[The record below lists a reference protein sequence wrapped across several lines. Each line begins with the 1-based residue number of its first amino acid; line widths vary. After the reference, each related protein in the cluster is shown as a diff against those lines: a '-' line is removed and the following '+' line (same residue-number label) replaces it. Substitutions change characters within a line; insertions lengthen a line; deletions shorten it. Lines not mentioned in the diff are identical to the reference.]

1 MIAKL
6 DNNRSIFVFGQS
18 VEAPNDRNKPKVYN
32 YPMYAMAS
40 QMEALPVISLQTGEA
55 VAEACQPI
63 IDIASLE
70 ILAFQCESS
79 QRRRPVVLM
88 ARDVRQLASDCIII
102 DNEDELANP
111 EDIVRL
117 QSMIALSYNPLEKPV
132 VSDTGRKLGNVDDYT
147 INLETNRIQKLH
159 VRQSMFR
166 SWLGATLIIDRTQII
181 EITAKKIT
189 VRDSTVKANLMQSEP
204 IPETPS

>member
-1 MIAKL
+1 
-6 DNNRSIFVFGQS
+6 
-18 VEAPNDRNKPKVYN
+18 
-32 YPMYAMAS
+32 
-40 QMEALPVISLQTGEA
+40 MEALPIISLQTGEA

-63 IDIASLE
+63 IELSSLE
-70 ILAFQCESS
+70 ILAFRCESS

-102 DNEDELANP
+102 DNEDELADP

-117 QSMIALSYNPLEKPV
+117 QAMLATSYTPLEKPV

-159 VRQSMFR
+159 VRQPMLR

-181 EITAKKIT
+181 EITLKKIT
-189 VRDSTVKANLMQSEP
+189 VRDSTVKANLMRSEP